1 MEIYG
6 MLIFGFEM
14 LGCGCTYFASSL
26 SFCTLR
32 SMFFLASSRIWSMVF
47 ISLVF

>member
-6 MLIFGFEM
+6 ILIFGFV
-14 LGCGCTYFASSL
+14 LGGGCDYFASSL